1 MDHDKTRY
9 FKSVRRK
16 MTSLDENNRRVLKDT
31 NNSTD
36 DFNTE
41 CVPSVVEE
49 QGAAIDANGT
59 PATQRTYDGVQPV
72 QSDEI

>member
-1 MDHDKTRY
+1 
-9 FKSVRRK
+9 
-16 MTSLDENNRRVLKDT
+16 MTSLDENNRRILKDT

-49 QGAAIDANGT
+49 QGAATDANGT
-59 PATQRTYDGVQPV
+59 PATQRTYDGVQPIP
-72 QSDEI
+72 SEEK